1 MKIERCPHCGK
12 GTGFYQKNYVYGP
25 VSYNLKFDGTEDD
38 NSEMYNALNY
48 KYGKVAYCSEC
59 DKKIANVVDM
69 EVMR

>member
-12 GTGFYQKNYVYGP
+12 DYGFYLKNYAYGP
-25 VSYNLKFDGTEDD
+25 VYYNFKFDGTEDD
-38 NSEMYNALNY
+38 NSEMYSALRY
-48 KYGKVAYCSEC
+48 KNGKVAYCLEC